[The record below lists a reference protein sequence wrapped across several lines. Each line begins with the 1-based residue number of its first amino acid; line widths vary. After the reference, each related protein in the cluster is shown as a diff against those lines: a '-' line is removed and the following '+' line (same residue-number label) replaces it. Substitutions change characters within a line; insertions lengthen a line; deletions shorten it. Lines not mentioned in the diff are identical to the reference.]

1 MATISSGKSFTA
13 ADKLRDLLTQL
24 DRQGSPS
31 SPTRHSS
38 SPKAFKDTPKSNE
51 LYLLVQASDEISHR
65 LSHENEA
72 LRNDNAKLRSNV
84 VALVEENNRL
94 HEEIRST
101 FVSDMLRLINIDEG
115 QSMTDKESQIAD
127 LYTKKMRH
135 LEIELKDAKEKLSMY
150 ETVWQAPNDLMNCL
164 KCGALLPFGQHSTEH
179 NEKFANIL
187 TENESNKRKL
197 QQIQVKFDEAQTK
210 EQSALAKL
218 QECIQIAEQSQ
229 FEKNEAV
236 VERDQTR
243 IELVET
249 QKRLKKFIDE
259 MNETINVE
267 KQKAE
272 KLCDEKV
279 KENSEKMRQTEERC
293 SQYELTID
301 RLAREKTSLAADLDE
316 WKNRIHRQ
324 EIDLSQAS
332 DSVKLQ
338 IQKAMRERDQAN
350 SNTMQI
356 RTDFEKLLLQSN
368 QDILQLRHQLGSSQN
383 RFNDIEGELLN
394 SKKHCL
400 ELTEEI
406 NRLTRENLMLKSIK
420 QTLERSR
427 EENIDA
433 ITVILN
439 KREEDFRTT
448 IEKLE
453 LERHQSLSY
462 LEDLVCNQNTILNKL
477 RLHSRQL
484 TCEIETLLE
493 QKQEIVQEMTVENQE
508 LRMKLSNAYE
518 RLEQTDTQLLQHNET
533 HVKLKHRIIDLNN
546 KMKEYENIINQIKTK
561 DLIDYQQRLA
571 LMSQRS

>member
-406 NRLTRENLMLKSIK
+406 NRLTREVVYL
-420 QTLERSR
+420 
-427 EENIDA
+427 A
-433 ITVILN
+433 
-439 KREEDFRTT
+439 FF
-448 IEKLE
+448 
-453 LERHQSLSY
+453 SL
-462 LEDLVCNQNTILNKL
+462 TK
-477 RLHSRQL
+477 
-484 TCEIETLLE
+484 
-493 QKQEIVQEMTVENQE
+493 
-508 LRMKLSNAYE
+508 
-518 RLEQTDTQLLQHNET
+518 NE
-533 HVKLKHRIIDLNN
+533 
-546 KMKEYENIINQIKTK
+546 
-561 DLIDYQQRLA
+561 
-571 LMSQRS
+571 

>member
-1 MATISSGKSFTA
+1 MASVASVKTFTA
-13 ADKLRDLLTQL
+13 ADKLRDLLSQL
-24 DRQGSPS
+24 DHHGSPS
-31 SPTRHSS
+31 SPTHHSS
-38 SPKAFKDTPKSNE
+38 SSKESKDTPKSNE
-51 LYLLVQASDEISHR
+51 LYLLVQAADEISQR
-65 LSHENEA
+65 LRDENEA
-72 LRNDNAKLRSNV
+72 LRDDNTKLRSNV
-84 VALVEENNRL
+84 VALIEENNRL

-101 FVSDMLRLINIDEG
+101 FVSDMLRLINIDDG

-164 KCGALLPFGQHSTEH
+164 KCGALLPFGQHSSEH
-179 NEKFANIL
+179 NEKYANIV
-187 TENESNKRKL
+187 TENETNKRKL
-197 QQIQVKFDEAQTK
+197 QQMQVKLDESQTK
-210 EQSALAKL
+210 EQGTLAKL
-218 QECIQIAEQSQ
+218 QECIQIVEQSQ
-229 FEKNEAV
+229 FEKNEAI
-236 VERDQTR
+236 VERDQIK

-249 QKRLKKFIDE
+249 QKRLKKLIDE
-259 MNETINVE
+259 MNDKINIE
-267 KQKAE
+267 KQKVEQIFEE
-272 KLCDEKV
+272 KL
-279 KENSEKMRQTEERC
+279 KENSEKIRQVEEKC
-293 SQYELTID
+293 SQYELTVD

-316 WKNRIHRQ
+316 WKNRIQRQ

-338 IQKAMRERDQAN
+338 VQKAMRERDQAN

-368 QDILQLRHQLGSSQN
+368 QDILQLRHQLGSTQN

-406 NRLTRENLMLKSIK
+406 NRLTRENLMLKSVK
-420 QTLERSR
+420 QSLERSR

-439 KREEDFRTT
+439 KREQDYRTT
-448 IEKLE
+448 IENLE

-477 RLHSRQL
+477 RLYSRQL
-484 TCEIETLLE
+484 TNEIETILE
-493 QKQEIVQEMTVENQE
+493 QKNEIVQEMTVENQE

-518 RLEQTDTQLLQHNET
+518 RLEQTDTQLLQHNDT
-533 HVKLKHRIIDLNN
+533 HIKLKQRVIELNN
-546 KMKEYENIINQIKTK
+546 KIKEYENIINQIKTK